1 MRKIIPVLLFA
12 LLPNISFANE
22 RFIPVELWS
31 GGEITGAQEI
41 TFPETDFN
49 FGYKERHSIRGPIN
63 WENPRNGEIIQV
75 YDRSRYS
82 KKTGKTVQQLWTVTN
97 NNQCLGRVFDNRRS
111 KFITNGCKFPIG
123 NWKEGEHRS
132 FTSDYHDKEKGNY
145 QRIKSIKILDLGKTK
160 LSCLKFRWRMTQD
173 DSVIDENIYE
183 YCHKKG
189 LVKVNGKKRF

>member
-63 WENPRNGEIIQV
+63 WENPRNGEIIRFMIV
-75 YDRSRYS
+75 RGIA
-82 KKTGKTVQQLWTVTN
+82 KKQEKQRN
-97 NNQCLGRVFDNRRS
+97 NFGQ
-111 KFITNGCKFPIG
+111 
-123 NWKEGEHRS
+123 
-132 FTSDYHDKEKGNY
+132 
-145 QRIKSIKILDLGKTK
+145 
-160 LSCLKFRWRMTQD
+160 
-173 DSVIDENIYE
+173 
-183 YCHKKG
+183 
-189 LVKVNGKKRF
+189 

>member
-1 MRKIIPVLLFA
+1 MFA

-82 KKTGKTVQQLWTVTN
+82 KKAGKTLKQLWTVTN
-97 NNQCLGRVFDNRRS
+97 NNQCLGRIFDNRRS

-123 NWKEGEHRS
+123 NWKEGENRS
-132 FTSDYHDKEKGNY
+132 FTSDYYDKEKGNY